1 MKKIT
6 LTIGLCFLS
15 LLGFAQETTEDAKS
29 IQIQEREPEY
39 IIVLDDTKVEG
50 NIDMLLK
57 GNGLHHEDFAADE
70 LHELAHD
77 APDNFSLEGKLVEG
91 AFSYNEYA
99 IHYKPEAQVSVAAS

>member
-29 IQIQEREPEY
+29 IQSQEREPEY

-50 NIDMLLK
+50 NINMLLK
-57 GNGLHHEDFAADE
+57 GNVLHHEDLSTDE

-77 APDNFSLEGKLVEG
+77 EPKSFGLEGKLVEG
-91 AFSYNEYA
+91 AFSYNDYV
-99 IHYKPEAQVSVAAS
+99 IHYKPELHVSVAAS